1 MDTLDL
7 RKVFRIILS
16 EDDSD
21 IEVERKIDEWMLKT
35 AVEYVR
41 RNYGVTLHNPRVIQ
55 SLPQTGFWVV
65 KGKNPKRKANWISDY
80 EIVMH
85 LTSFDPT
92 SEEGVIEVTVIPWW

>member
-1 MDTLDL
+1 MDNMDL
-7 RKVFRIILS
+7 RQVFQRVLS

-21 IEVERKIDEWMLKT
+21 TEVGKKIDRWMLKT

-41 RNYGVTLHNPRVIQ
+41 KIYRVTLVKPRVIQ